1 MNDLS
6 GNKPALGLL
15 EKVKKIMEI
24 TEKLSDV
31 KFLTLKIFIVKI
43 YASNR

>member
-6 GNKPALGLL
+6 GNKIALELL
-15 EKVKKIMEI
+15 EKVKGIMNI

-31 KFLTLKIFIVKI
+31 KFLTLNFFISKI
-43 YASNR
+43 YYSNR

>member
-6 GNKPALGLL
+6 GNKAALGLL

-31 KFLTLKIFIVKI
+31 KFLTLNFSLLKFML
-43 YASNR
+43 